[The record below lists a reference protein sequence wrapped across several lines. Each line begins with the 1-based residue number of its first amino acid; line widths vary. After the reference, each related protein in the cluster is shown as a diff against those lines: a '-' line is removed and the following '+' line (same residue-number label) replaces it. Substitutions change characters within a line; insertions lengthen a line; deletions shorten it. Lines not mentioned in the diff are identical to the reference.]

1 MVGCAL
7 LPRSD
12 AQFSLRF
19 PQVGLHRFS
28 KFLMV
33 FHRQPVPPAV
43 PAGEDQAVRAAAV
56 RFPIAVE
63 KRDFFLRCV
72 SGKSN
77 GINLTQRQYTGGAHA
92 GADDNFPAV
101 KYNAAADGGN
111 EFRRD
116 KAEAHNP

>member
-1 MVGCAL
+1 MVGCAF

-33 FHRQPVPPAV
+33 FHRQPEPLSVL
-43 PAGEDQAVRAAAV
+43 AGENQAVRAAPV
-56 RFPIAVE
+56 RFPIAAE
-63 KRDFFLRCV
+63 KPDPFPRRL

-77 GINLTQRQYTGGAHA
+77 GINLTQRQHTGGAQA

>member
-1 MVGCAL
+1 MVGCAF

-33 FHRQPVPPAV
+33 LHRQPVPPTV
-43 PAGEDQAVRAAAV
+43 LAGENQAVRAAPV
-56 RFPIAVE
+56 RFPIAAE
-63 KRDFFLRCV
+63 KRGLFSLRIPRQ
-72 SGKSN
+72 GNASN
-77 GINLTQRQYTGGAHA
+77 FSNRQHTGGAQA
-92 GADDNFPAV
+92 GADNNFPAV